1 MQQRNLNLYSNTQR
15 LRNKDII
22 FSRIAN
28 CVAGGVLEQNR
39 FVLPFHHHLTP
50 QISSL
55 RYIELSLTLQKKFSI
70 IFLVWFRKK
79 KLKNEKL
86 YFLHRSQRQKHHERY
101 YREHR
106 IKYYYEYLIYIHI
119 KNTYLIL

>member
-1 MQQRNLNLYSNTQR
+1 MQQRYLNLFSNPKR

-50 QISSL
+50 QVSPL

-79 KLKNEKL
+79 KIEKREII
-86 YFLHRSQRQKHHERY
+86 FLTSITETK
-101 YREHR
+101 
-106 IKYYYEYLIYIHI
+106 
-119 KNTYLIL
+119 TS

>member
-50 QISSL
+50 QVSPL

-70 IFLVWFRKK
+70 IFLVWFMKK
-79 KLKNEKL
+79 NQKVRNYISYIDHRDKNIMNVITVNIE
-86 YFLHRSQRQKHHERY
+86 
-101 YREHR
+101 
-106 IKYYYEYLIYIHI
+106 
-119 KNTYLIL
+119 